1 MFADGLKNHR
11 RFSIP
16 ITPAS
21 VHASGNEASEAPTA
35 NLDGT
40 APRIG
45 TGTHA
50 LGHGLLTEF
59 LDELLLEL
67 VPHDRHVDNHGEQV
81 DIHDQH
87 ERQRQCRPLVGD
99 DHGSDQDY
107 ERDRDEELAQIEAGI
122 DVVTDVDAPRQTFRL
137 RHVVDVAT
145 LHGIVFGV
153 LTFADAGLGRLTA
166 GVAILGDQRTEILRL
181 GRPCASGSDGP
192 CRRSAV
198 QPCS

>member
-1 MFADGLKNHR
+1 MSTLRVTRLRK
-11 RFSIP
+11 P
-16 ITPAS
+16 
-21 VHASGNEASEAPTA
+21 PTA

-45 TGTHA
+45 AGTHA

-67 VPHDRHVDNHGEQV
+67 VPHDRHVDNHGKQV

-181 GRPCASGSDGP
+181 GVLALRGRTALAGGRLCNLALDVLL
-192 CRRSAV
+192 RRFFLLL
-198 QPCS
+198 